1 VNCHACI
8 GGKSLG
14 NDLKA
19 LERGG
24 VQVVSGTP
32 GRVYD
37 LVKRNALQMSHLKA
51 MVLDEA
57 DEMLSRGFKEQIY
70 DIYRCVNDDAGRT
83 CTHIRNRFFLDC
95 CLLCELSVFSPAK
108 IIFF

>member
-1 VNCHACI
+1 MNCHACI

-37 LVKRNALQMSHLKA
+37 LVRRNALQMGNLKA

-70 DIYRCVNDDAGRT
+70 DIYRYVAGGGTAHMQVT
-83 CTHIRNRFFLDC
+83 CS
-95 CLLCELSVFSPAK
+95 LLSFPL
-108 IIFF
+108 

>member
-1 VNCHACI
+1 MNCHACI

-14 NDLKA
+14 NDLKT

-37 LVKRNALQMSHLKA
+37 LVKRNALQMGNLKA

-70 DIYRCVNDDAGRT
+70 DIYRCVDEKQGATFPSMSVCLSISLAG
-83 CTHIRNRFFLDC
+83 HHPFFHF
-95 CLLCELSVFSPAK
+95 LLHLTLR
-108 IIFF
+108 